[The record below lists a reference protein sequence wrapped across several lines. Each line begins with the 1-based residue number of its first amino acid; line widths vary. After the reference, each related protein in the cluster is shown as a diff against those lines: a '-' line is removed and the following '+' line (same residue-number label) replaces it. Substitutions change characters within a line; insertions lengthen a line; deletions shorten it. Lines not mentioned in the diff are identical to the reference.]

1 MSCYSSSGCRQRT
14 IKSSRRR
21 RRELIGRTSRII
33 QKEQVEGLK
42 QVDEKQIGEV
52 REQMEETGVKKQK

>member
-1 MSCYSSSGCRQRT
+1 M
-14 IKSSRRR
+14 
-21 RRELIGRTSRII
+21 IGRTSRII